1 MTVWITFLVVCL
13 CLAAEGHCYV
23 YRVKFRFIS
32 KLFFLLSE
40 NCKIVSY
47 PVAILC
53 ITISV
58 NLLLFL
64 RKLKSPPWF
73 VFFWSS
79 FKCVE
84 HEIIEENFL
93 KHNYPLKHLGTPPS
107 EIIFYFCNLL
117 NSYNCT
123 FSFISVNDGFHFHF
137 SLISYFVYYI
147 SCSF

>member
-1 MTVWITFLVVCL
+1 M
-13 CLAAEGHCYV
+13 
-23 YRVKFRFIS
+23 FIES
-32 KLFFLLSE
+32 NFVLFQSFFSFYQKIV
-40 NCKIVSY
+40 KIVSY

-73 VFFWSS
+73 GLFWSS

-93 KHNYPLKHLGTPPS
+93 KHNYPFKHLGTPPS
-107 EIIFYFCNLL
+107 ERIFYFCNLL
-117 NSYNCT
+117 NSY
-123 FSFISVNDGFHFHF
+123 FFISVNDGFIVSFHFHF

>member
-1 MTVWITFLVVCL
+1 M
-13 CLAAEGHCYV
+13 
-23 YRVKFRFIS
+23 FIES
-32 KLFFLLSE
+32 NFVLFQSFFFLLSE

-117 NSYNCT
+117 NSYNKIIIVLFHLCQWRIS
-123 FSFISVNDGFHFHF
+123 FSF
-137 SLISYFVYYI
+137 LIDILFCILYQLLFLNKYLPYLKCVI
-147 SCSF
+147 HL